1 MTSLA
6 QTAPKSALIVF
17 NPKSGRG
24 DSGIE
29 TFTELLR
36 AAGIRVELRET
47 APGSTPEEDVKGL
60 DTFDALV
67 GAGGD
72 GTVSSLAY
80 AARSFG
86 KPYLAYPAGTANLI
100 AQNLGLPTDPQALAE
115 LFLSGQTV
123 TLDLAEL
130 EVRGEVHGFAMLA
143 GLGLDAAMI
152 RDSEQTKDRLGV
164 AAYVASALKQ
174 LRPQHAHFKLNLDG
188 EEIEVEGMGV
198 MVANFGM
205 ANYRVPIT
213 GDVSPADGKLTVI
226 VLKGHS
232 ITSLVPTLL
241 GSIRARLHL
250 GAADL
255 GDSLET
261 FEAAEISVQA
271 SQALP
276 AQYDGE
282 TLEGDLQ
289 SLKARVL
296 PGAIRYFTPA
306 AVEELTT

>member
-1 MTSLA
+1 MTS
-6 QTAPKSALIVF
+6 APAPVFISVLIIV
-17 NPKSGRG
+17 NPKSGQG

-29 TFTELLR
+29 QFAQYLQD
-36 AAGIRVELRET
+36 AQVRVEVRET
-47 APGSTPEEDVKGL
+47 TPDGTSDDYVQGLEE
-60 DTFDALV
+60 FDALV

-72 GTVSSLAY
+72 GTVSSLAC
-80 AARSFG
+80 AARSFK
-86 KPYLAYPAGTANLI
+86 KPYLPYPAGTANLI
-100 AQNLGLPTDPQALAE
+100 AQNMDLPTDPPALAD

-130 EVRGEVHGFAMLA
+130 EVGGKVHGFAMLA

-152 RDSEQTKDRLGV
+152 RDSEHTKDRLGV
-164 AAYVASALKQ
+164 AACLASALKQ
-174 LRPQHAHFKLNLDG
+174 LHPQHAHFKLTLDG
-188 EEIEVEGMGV
+188 EEVEVEGMGV

-226 VLKGHS
+226 VLKGTS
-232 ITSLVPTLL
+232 IAALVPALL
-241 GSIRARLHL
+241 GSLRAKLHL

-261 FEAAEISVQA
+261 FEATEVGVHA
-271 SQALP
+271 SQASP

-282 TLEGDLQ
+282 TLEGDVEL
-289 SLKARVL
+289 LKARVL
-296 PGAIRYFTPA
+296 PAAVRYFTST
-306 AVEELTT
+306 VLKDLTT

>member
-1 MTSLA
+1 MTSSA
-6 QTAPKSALIVF
+6 QSAPKSALIVL

-29 TFTELLR
+29 TFTEHLR

-47 APGSTPEEDVKGL
+47 TADSTPDEDVKGL
-60 DTFDALV
+60 EGFDALV

-86 KPYLAYPAGTANLI
+86 KPYLPYPAGTANLI
-100 AQNLGLPTDPQALAE
+100 AQNLGLPTDPRELAD
-115 LFLSGQTV
+115 LFLSGRTI

-130 EVRGEVHGFAMLA
+130 DVQGKTHGFAMLA

-152 RDSEQTKDRLGV
+152 RDSEETKDHLGV

-174 LRPQHAHFKLNLDG
+174 LHPKHAHFTLKLDG
-188 EEIEVEGMGV
+188 EEVEVEGMGV
-198 MVANFGM
+198 MIANFGM

-226 VLKGHS
+226 VLKGHT
-232 ITSLVPTLL
+232 IASLVPSLL
-241 GSIRARLHL
+241 GSIRAKLHL

-261 FEAAEISVQA
+261 FEAAEVSVQA

-282 TLEGDLQ
+282 TLEGDLL
-289 SLKARVL
+289 SLSARVL

-306 AVEELTT
+306 MVEDLTT

>member
-1 MTSLA
+1 MNSGPS
-6 QTAPKSALIVF
+6 TALRSALVIV
-17 NPKSGRG
+17 NPKSGQG

-29 TFTELLR
+29 QFVQHLR
-36 AAGIRVELRET
+36 DAQIRVEVRET
-47 APGSTPEEDVKGL
+47 TAEGTSDDYVRGLED
-60 DTFDALV
+60 FDALV

-80 AARSFG
+80 AARSFD

-100 AQNLGLPTDPQALAE
+100 AQNLNLPTDPKELAD

-130 EVRGEVHGFAMLA
+130 EIAGEIHGFAMLA

-152 RDSEQTKDRLGV
+152 RDSEHTKDRLGV
-164 AAYVASALKQ
+164 AAYLVSALKQ
-174 LRPQHAHFKLNLDG
+174 LRPVHSNFTLTLDG
-188 EEIEVEGMGV
+188 KEVEVEGMGV

-205 ANYRVPIT
+205 ANFRVPIT

-226 VLKGHS
+226 VLKGKS
-232 ITSLVPTLL
+232 IVSLVPTLL
-241 GSIRARLHL
+241 GSIRAKLHL
-250 GAADL
+250 GNADL
-255 GDSLET
+255 GDNLET
-261 FEAAEISVQA
+261 FDATEVSVQA
-271 SQALP
+271 SQGMP

-282 TLEGDLQ
+282 TLEGDVQ

-296 PGAIRYFTPA
+296 PGAVRYFTPTA
-306 AVEELTT
+306 LKDLTT

>member
-1 MTSLA
+1 MTSSK
-6 QTAPKSALIVF
+6 TAFGSALIIV
-17 NPKSGRG
+17 NPKSGQG
-24 DSGIE
+24 DSGVE
-29 TFTELLR
+29 QFAQHLKD
-36 AAGIRVELRET
+36 AGVRVEMRET
-47 APGSTPEEDVKGL
+47 TAEGRSEDYLKGMEH
-60 DTFDALV
+60 FDALV

-80 AARSFG
+80 AARSFE

-100 AQNLGLPTDPQALAE
+100 AQNLELPTDPRALAD
-115 LFLSGQTV
+115 LFLSGHTV

-130 EVRGEVHGFAMLA
+130 EVKGEVHGFSMLA

-152 RDSEQTKDRLGV
+152 RDSEHTKDRLGV
-164 AAYVASALKQ
+164 AAYVTSALKQ
-174 LRPQHAHFKLNLDG
+174 LHPQHAHFKLTLDG
-188 EEIEVEGMGV
+188 KEVEVEGMGV

-226 VLKGHS
+226 VLKGRS
-232 ITSLVPTLL
+232 IVSLIPTLL
-241 GSIRARLHL
+241 GSLRAKLHL
-250 GAADL
+250 GNADL

-261 FEAAEISVQA
+261 FEATEVNVQA

-282 TLEGDLQ
+282 VLEGDVEV
-289 SLKARVL
+289 LKARVL
-296 PGAIRYFTPA
+296 PGAVRYITPA
-306 AVEELTT
+306 VLKDLLT

>member
-1 MTSLA
+1 MTSGPSIA
-6 QTAPKSALIVF
+6 FKSALIIV
-17 NPKSGRG
+17 NPKSGQG
-24 DSGIE
+24 DSGVE
-29 TFTELLR
+29 QFAQHLR
-36 AAGIRVELRET
+36 DAGVRVEMRET
-47 APGSTPEEDVKGL
+47 TADGTPEDYVHGLED
-60 DTFDALV
+60 FDALV

-80 AARSFG
+80 AARSLE
-86 KPYLAYPAGTANLI
+86 KPYLPYPAGTANLI
-100 AQNLGLPTDPQALAE
+100 AQNLDLPKEPRALAD

-130 EVRGEVHGFAMLA
+130 EVNGEVHGFAMLA

-152 RDSEQTKDRLGV
+152 RDSEHTKDRLGV
-164 AAYVASALKQ
+164 AAYLASALKQ
-174 LRPQHAHFKLNLDG
+174 LRPQHAHFKLTLDG
-188 EEIEVEGMGV
+188 KELEVEGMGV

-226 VLKGHS
+226 VLKGRS
-232 ITSLVPTLL
+232 IVSLLPTLL
-241 GSIRARLHL
+241 GSLRAKLHL
-250 GAADL
+250 GNADL

-261 FEAAEISVQA
+261 FEATEVSVQA

-282 TLEGDLQ
+282 TLEGDVEV
-289 SLKARVL
+289 LKARVI
-296 PGAIRYFTPA
+296 PGAVRYITPA
-306 AVEELTT
+306 ALKDLTT